1 MHSLGLDIKRDV
13 LDEAKSC
20 ITAIVVESKP
30 ERVCVLLSNQDT
42 KQNQQETY
50 EF

>member
-13 LDEAKSC
+13 FDEAKSC
-20 ITAIVVESKP
+20 ITAIVVESKG
-30 ERVCVLLSNQDT
+30 VCVLLSNQDT